1 LIRGK
6 GSTLK
11 VLVYFD
17 WAGSR
22 KELKEWLECI
32 VKACDET
39 EVEYEGLYGPLNEKW
54 NYVGMFETES
64 YDEFR
69 RMTRKVSRRSHM
81 THTVSNI
88 LVKINL

>member
-1 LIRGK
+1 M
-6 GSTLK
+6 K

-17 WAGSR
+17 WTGSR
-22 KELKEWLECI
+22 KELKEWVDTILE
-32 VKACDET
+32 ACGET

-54 NYVGMFETES
+54 NYVAIFETES

-69 RMTRKVSRRSHM
+69 RMTRKVSRRQCM

-88 LVKINL
+88 LVKINF

>member
-1 LIRGK
+1 M
-6 GSTLK
+6 
-11 VLVYFD
+11 
-17 WAGSR
+17 
-22 KELKEWLECI
+22 
-32 VKACDET
+32 
-39 EVEYEGLYGPLNEKW
+39 YGPLNEKW

-69 RMTRKVSRRSHM
+69 RMTRKISRRPYM

>member
-1 LIRGK
+1 M
-6 GSTLK
+6 K

-17 WAGSR
+17 WTGSR
-22 KELKEWLECI
+22 KELKEWVEKILE
-32 VKACDET
+32 ACGET

-54 NYVGMFETES
+54 NYVGIFETES

-69 RMTRKVSRRSHM
+69 RMTRKVSRRPYM